1 MNKVTGFV
9 FKPSRQKDGR
19 KVKSLFF
26 VLRLKIDG
34 KKFGKD
40 IPLQVRDQQVAEK
53 MKAEFIREKE
63 RELAGILE
71 PKPLREA
78 AQKPLCDHLADFV
91 ADLRSRNKDEHYVD
105 IVETHLLKL
114 FKECTWRLPQ
124 DITADSFIAWRSK
137 QSFAAKTKHHYQ
149 VDCCNFLNWMRRGRR
164 IKSNPLEFVGK
175 IELRGK
181 EVLTRREFSIGE
193 IRRLAAVSGPRWV
206 VYLTAINTGLRRSE
220 LAQLQKADVH
230 LYQERP
236 FILVRASTTKNHKA
250 APLWLNQELAD
261 ELTKLVGPDENGAA
275 PVFERIP
282 KMKQF
287 KRDLK
292 AAEIPYKDEQGR
304 VADFHA
310 LRHTLAT
317 NLAAAGV
324 HPVIAKAIMRHSDI
338 GLTMGTYTHTS
349 GLALAEAVEK
359 LPTYGTAKVNAPG
372 NAPILVKSSPTVSA
386 GVPLSISA
394 KGDKPI
400 EKTGECLSLTFTVP
414 LCLEEEMVRAA
425 GFEPATPSV

>member
-1 MNKVTGFV
+1 MKKVTGFV
-9 FKPSRQKDGR
+9 FRPSRRVNGR
-19 KVKSLFF
+19 KVRSVFF

-34 KKFGKD
+34 KRIGKD
-40 IPLQVRDQQVAEK
+40 IPLHVRNIQVADK
-53 MKAEFIREKE
+53 LKADHLREKE
-63 RELAGILE
+63 RELAGISE
-71 PKPLREA
+71 PKLLLDA
-78 AQKPLCDHLADFV
+78 AQKPLCDHLTDFA
-91 ADLRSRNKDEHYVD
+91 ADLRSRNKVEHYVD

-114 FKECTWRLPQ
+114 FKECNWRLPQ

-137 QSFAAKTKHHYQ
+137 QTFAAKTKHHYQ
-149 VDCCNFLNWMRRGRR
+149 IDCCNFLNWMRRNRR

-181 EVLTRREFSIGE
+181 QVLKRREFTIEE
-193 IRRLAAVSGPRWV
+193 IKRLAAVSGPRWV
-206 VYLTAINTGLRRSE
+206 VYLTAINTGLRRGE

-236 FILVRASTTKNHKA
+236 FILARASTTKNHKA
-250 APLWLNQELAD
+250 EPLWLNQELAD
-261 ELTKLVGPDENGAA
+261 ELKKLVRPDENGGAS
-275 PVFERIP
+275 VFERIP
-282 KMKQF
+282 RMEQF

-292 AAEIPYKDEQGR
+292 AAGIPYKDEQGR

-317 NLAAAGV
+317 NLADAGV

-349 GLALAEAVEK
+349 ALALAEAVEK
-359 LPTYGTAKVNAPG
+359 LPRYGPARVNAPE
-372 NAPILVKSSPTVSA
+372 NAPILVKSSPAISS
-386 GVPLSISA
+386 GVPLSMA
-394 KGDKPI
+394 AMGDKPI
-400 EKTGECLSLTFTVP
+400 EKTGDCLPFSAAVP
-414 LCLEEEMVRAA
+414 LCHQDAMVRGA